1 MFGKSIM
8 KTIEFNAPF
17 GGRVNLT
24 EMGFGTAP
32 LGNLYRELSEQ
43 QVEETLQAAWD
54 GGMRYFDTAP
64 QYGLGLSESRL
75 SKFFADKDRD
85 SFVLSTKI
93 GRLLEPANPVGFD
106 AGQWVNPHI
115 NDIVYDY
122 SYDGVMRSFEASL
135 KRLGLDQVDILYIHD
150 VDAFTHGTRE
160 ASDQRIKEVMEG
172 GYKALQELRAGGVVK
187 AIGAG
192 VNEWEVCETLTRLG
206 DFDIF
211 LLAGRY
217 TLLEQDALNSFLPI
231 CEKKGIGIVLG
242 GPYNSGIL
250 ATGPIKG
257 AKYNYED
264 APPEILERVSRIEA
278 VCASHNV
285 PMVQAALQFPT
296 AHPSVITVIPGG
308 QTSKEVEQNLSIYN
322 AKTPDAL
329 WSDLKS
335 AGLIREDAPVPN
347 GGL

>member
-1 MFGKSIM
+1 MRSRSVM
-8 KTIEFNAPF
+8 KTITFNAPF
-17 GGRVNLT
+17 GGQVDLT

-64 QYGLGLSESRL
+64 QYGLGLSECRL
-75 SKFFADKDRD
+75 SEYFAGKDRN

-93 GRLLEPANPVGFD
+93 GRLLEPASPEGFD

-115 NDIVYDY
+115 NNIIYDY
-122 SYDGVMRSFEASL
+122 SYDGVMRSIEASL
-135 KRLGLDQVDILYIHD
+135 KRLNLDRVDILYIHD
-150 VDAFTHGTRE
+150 VDAFTHGSRE
-160 ASDQRIKEVMEG
+160 ASDQRIKEVMDG
-172 GYKALQELRAGGVVK
+172 GYKALDELRGTGVVQ

-192 VNEWEVCETLTRLG
+192 VNEWEVCETLTKFG

-231 CEKKGIGIVLG
+231 CAKQGIGIVLG

-264 APPEILERVSRIEA
+264 APPEILARVSRIEE
-278 VCASHNV
+278 VCTAHDV

-296 AHPSVITVIPGG
+296 AHPAVITVIPGG
-308 QTSKEVEQNLSIYN
+308 QTAQEVRQNLNIYSGN
-322 AKTPDAL
+322 IPAGL

-335 AGLIREDAPVPN
+335 TGLIREDAPVPS
-347 GGL
+347 

>member
-1 MFGKSIM
+1 MIDQSVV
-8 KTIEFNAPF
+8 KTITFNAPF
-17 GGRVNLT
+17 GGQVDLT

-32 LGNLYRELSEQ
+32 LGNLYRELSNQ
-43 QVEETLQAAWD
+43 QAEETLQAAWD
-54 GGMRYFDTAP
+54 GGIRYFDTAP
-64 QYGLGLSESRL
+64 MYGFGLSECRVGEFL
-75 SKFFADKDRD
+75 VGKDRS

-93 GRLLEPANPVGFD
+93 GRLLEPASPAGFD

-115 NDIVYDY
+115 NNIVYDY
-122 SYDGVMRSFEASL
+122 SYGGVMRSFEASL
-135 KRLGLDQVDILYIHD
+135 KRLNLDRVDILYIHD
-150 VDAFTHGTRE
+150 VDAFTHGSRE
-160 ASDQRIKEVMEG
+160 ASDRRIKEVMDG
-172 GYKALQELRAGGVVK
+172 GYKALEELRGSGVVQ

-206 DFDIF
+206 EFDIF

-231 CEKKGIGIVLG
+231 CENSDIGIVLG

-257 AKYNYED
+257 AKYNYVD
-264 APPEILERVSRIEA
+264 APPKILDRVSRIEA
-278 VCASHNV
+278 VCSDHNV
-285 PMVQAALQFPT
+285 PLVQAALQFPT

-308 QTSKEVEQNLSIYN
+308 QTPQEVQQNLSIYSEKIP
-322 AKTPDAL
+322 AGL

-335 AGLIREDAPVPN
+335 AGLIRNDAPVPS
-347 GGL
+347 GE

>member
-1 MFGKSIM
+1 MPDKSII
-8 KTIEFNAPF
+8 KTITFNAPY
-17 GGRVNLT
+17 GGKVDLT
-24 EMGFGTAP
+24 QMGFGSAP

-43 QVEETLQAAWD
+43 QVEDTLGAAWD
-54 GGMRYFDTAP
+54 GGIRYFDTAP

-75 SKFFADKDRD
+75 SKFFAGKDRN
-85 SFVLSTKI
+85 SFTLSTKI
-93 GRLLEPANPVGFD
+93 GRLLEPADPVGFD

-115 NDIVYDY
+115 NNIIYDY
-122 SYDGVMRSFEASL
+122 SYDGVMRSLEASL
-135 KRLGLDQVDILYIHD
+135 KRLKLDRVDILYIHD
-150 VDAFTHGTRE
+150 VDAFTHGSRE

-172 GYKALQELRAGGVVK
+172 GYKALEELRSAGVVQ

-206 DFDIF
+206 EFDMF

-217 TLLEQDALNSFLPI
+217 TPLEQDALNSFLPI
-231 CEKKGIGIVLG
+231 CEKRGIGIVLG

-257 AKYNYED
+257 AKYNYVD
-264 APPEILERVSRIEA
+264 APAEILERVSRIEA
-278 VCASHNV
+278 VCSAHNV
-285 PMVQAALQFPT
+285 PLVQAALQFPT

-308 QTSKEVEQNLSIYN
+308 QTAQEVQQNLSIYSDDIP
-322 AKTPDAL
+322 AGL

-335 AGLIREDAPVPN
+335 AGLIRDDAPVPVE
-347 GGL
+347 G

>member
-1 MFGKSIM
+1 MPDKSII
-8 KTIEFNAPF
+8 KTITFNAPY
-17 GGRVNLT
+17 GGKVDLT
-24 EMGFGTAP
+24 QMGFGSAP

-43 QVEETLQAAWD
+43 QVEDTLGAAWD
-54 GGMRYFDTAP
+54 GGIRYFDTAP

-75 SKFFADKDRD
+75 SKFFAGKDRN
-85 SFVLSTKI
+85 SFTLSTKI
-93 GRLLEPANPVGFD
+93 GRLLEPADPVGFD

-115 NDIVYDY
+115 NNIIYDY
-122 SYDGVMRSFEASL
+122 SYDGVMRSLEASL
-135 KRLGLDQVDILYIHD
+135 KRLKLDRVDILYIHD
-150 VDAFTHGTRE
+150 VDAFTHGSRE

-172 GYKALQELRAGGVVK
+172 GYKALEELRSAGVVQ

-206 DFDIF
+206 EFDMF

-231 CEKKGIGIVLG
+231 CEKRGIGIVLG

-257 AKYNYED
+257 AKYNYVD

-278 VCASHNV
+278 VCSAHNV
-285 PMVQAALQFPT
+285 PLVQAALQFPT

-308 QTSKEVEQNLSIYN
+308 QTAQEVQQNLSIYSDDIP
-322 AKTPDAL
+322 AGL

-335 AGLIREDAPVPN
+335 AGLIRDDAPVPVE
-347 GGL
+347 G